1 MVHTELLSGEGGFAA
16 TWRRELRAAAALIA
30 FSAVMAIAMPSS
42 AHAQLRESAAKLI
55 AHTMGNPEFR
65 VKSFRGGTWLGN
77 GDAYLDLEPSEIGRA
92 SCRESVSIG
101 VVVVSLRMEIRVR

>member
-1 MVHTELLSGEGGFAA
+1 MVHTELLSREGGFAA

-77 GDAYLDLEPSEIGRA
+77 GDAYLDLEPSASGRSEERRVGKECA
-92 SCRESVSIG
+92 LLCRSRWSPY
-101 VVVVSLRMEIRVR
+101 